1 MTTSSA
7 CETLNA
13 LDFLMDDPSRYVALA
28 VAIHG
33 LALVIVNLTPTPK
46 DNAALSAASKL
57 VVRGYRVIEL
67 LAGIVDSCRVKR

>member
-1 MTTSSA
+1 MSV
-7 CETLNA
+7 
-13 LDFLMDDPSRYVALA
+13 LDLLMDDLSRYVALA
-28 VAIHG
+28 IAVHG

-67 LAGIVDSCRVKR
+67 LAGIIDPYRVKR